1 MQVIAFTNDE
11 GGVSILTPILDSG
24 LTIEQITEKDI
35 PLLNG
40 EPIPYLI
47 LDDSELPD
55 RIDRDRWTIQGNSVI
70 IDESIP
76 LPETIR
82 EIDARRLRLALHQL
96 NLLDTVETAIATLGR
111 TAQIEWEYAT
121 IIKENY
127 PLVISLSTDLG
138 LNVSEIFDI
147 AIAIK

>member
-1 MQVIAFTNDE
+1 MFRIE
-11 GGVSILTPILDSG
+11 LDLSTG
-24 LTIEQITEKDI
+24 KEVKVYLSQQEIEALQNI
-35 PLLNG
+35 
-40 EPIPYLI
+40 
-47 LDDSELPD
+47 
-55 RIDRDRWTIQGNSVI
+55 IQPTV
-70 IDESIP
+70 
-76 LPETIR
+76 IR

-96 NLLDTVETAIATLGR
+96 NLLNTVETAIATLGR
-111 TAQIEWEYAT
+111 DAQIEWEYAT

>member
-1 MQVIAFTNDE
+1 MKVIVFENDN
-11 GGVSILTPILDSG
+11 GGVSVMTPILDSG
-24 LTIEQITEKDI
+24 LTIEEIGGKDI

-40 EPIPYLI
+40 EPAPYLI

-55 RIDRDRWTIQGNSVI
+55 RIDRDRWKIQGNSVI

-127 PLVISLSTDLG
+127 PLVISLSTELG

-147 AIAIK
+147 AIAK

>member
-1 MQVIAFTNDE
+1 MKVIVFENGQ
-11 GGVSILTPILDSG
+11 GGVSVVIPSADSG
-24 LTIEQITEKDI
+24 MTIEEIAEKDI

-40 EPIPYLI
+40 EPRPYLI

-55 RIDRDRWTIQGNSVI
+55 RIDRDRWKIQGNSVI

-96 NLLDTVETAIATLGR
+96 NLLGTVETAIATLGR
-111 TAQIEWEYAT
+111 AAQIEWEYAT

-127 PLVISLSTDLG
+127 PLVISLSTELG

-147 AIAIK
+147 AIAK

>member
-1 MQVIAFTNDE
+1 MKVIVFENGQ
-11 GGVSILTPILDSG
+11 GGVSVVIPSADSG
-24 LTIEQITEKDI
+24 MTIEEIAEKDI

-40 EPIPYLI
+40 EPRPYLI

-55 RIDRDRWTIQGNSVI
+55 RIDRDRWKIQGNSVI

-121 IIKENY
+121 IIKGNY

>member
-1 MQVIAFTNDE
+1 MQVIAFENND
-11 GGVSILTPILDSG
+11 GVSILTPILDSG
-24 LTIEQITEKDI
+24 LTIEQIAEKDI

-40 EPIPYLI
+40 EPRPYLI

-55 RIDRDRWTIQGNSVI
+55 RIDRDRWKIQGNSVI

-96 NLLDTVETAIATLGR
+96 NLLDTVETSIAALGR
-111 TAQIEWEYAT
+111 AAQIEWEYAT

-127 PLVISLSTDLG
+127 PLVISLSNELG
-138 LNVSEIFDI
+138 LNVDEIFDI
-147 AIAIK
+147 ALNKA

>member
-1 MQVIAFTNDE
+1 MQVIIFENDSA
-11 GGVSILTPILDSG
+11 GVSILTPILDSG
-24 LTIEQITEKDI
+24 LTIEEIAEKDI

-40 EPIPYLI
+40 GPRPYLI

-55 RIDRDRWTIQGNSVI
+55 RIDRDRWKIQGNSVI

-96 NLLDTVETAIATLGR
+96 NLLDTVETAITALGR
-111 TAQIEWEYAT
+111 AAQIEWEYAT

-127 PLVISLSTDLG
+127 PLVISLSTELG

-147 AIAIK
+147 ADRS

>member
-1 MQVIAFTNDE
+1 MQVIAFENND
-11 GGVSILTPILDSG
+11 GVSILTPILDSG
-24 LTIEQITEKDI
+24 LTIEEIAEKDI

-40 EPIPYLI
+40 EPRPYLI

-55 RIDRDRWTIQGNSVI
+55 RIDRDRWKIQGNSVI

-111 TAQIEWEYAT
+111 AAQIEWEYAS

-127 PLVISLSTDLG
+127 PLVISLSTELG
-138 LNVSEIFDI
+138 LNVDEIFDI
-147 AIAIK
+147 ALNKA

>member
-1 MQVIAFTNDE
+1 MSKRIVYSNNE
-11 GGVSILTPILDSG
+11 GGVSVISPILDSG
-24 LTIEQITEKDI
+24 LTIEEIAEKDV
-35 PLLNG
+35 PKNT
-40 EPIPYLI
+40 PYWI
-47 LDDSELPD
+47 IDESELPD
-55 RIDRDRWTIQGNSVI
+55 QRDRDRWKIQGNSVI

-111 TAQIEWEYAT
+111 AAQIEWEYAT

-127 PLVISLSTDLG
+127 PLVISLSTELG

-147 AIAIK
+147 AIDF

>member
-1 MQVIAFTNDE
+1 MQVIVYLDDSGSVT
-11 GGVSILTPILDSG
+11 VLTPNLKSG
-24 LTIEQITEKDI
+24 LSIEEIAEKDI

-40 EPIPYLI
+40 EPRPYLI

-55 RIDRDRWTIQGNSVI
+55 RIDRDRWKIQGNSVI

-96 NLLDTVETAIATLGR
+96 NLLNTVETAIATLGR
-111 TAQIEWEYAT
+111 DAQIEWEYAT

>member
-24 LTIEQITEKDI
+24 LTIEEIAEKDI

-40 EPIPYLI
+40 EPTPYLI

-55 RIDRDRWTIQGNSVI
+55 RIDRDRWKIQGNSVI

-96 NLLDTVETAIATLGR
+96 NLLNTVETAIATLGR

>member
-24 LTIEQITEKDI
+24 LTIEEIAEKDI

-40 EPIPYLI
+40 EPRPYLI

-55 RIDRDRWTIQGNSVI
+55 RIDRDRWKIQGNSVI

-111 TAQIEWEYAT
+111 DAQIEWEYAT

-127 PLVISLSTDLG
+127 PLVISLSTELG

-147 AIAIK
+147 AAVK

>member
-96 NLLDTVETAIATLGR
+96 NLLDTVETAIAALGR
-111 TAQIEWEYAT
+111 DAQIEWEYAT
-121 IIKENY
+121 IIKANY
-127 PLVISLSTDLG
+127 PLVISLSSELG

>member
-96 NLLDTVETAIATLGR
+96 NLLDTVETAIAALGR
-111 TAQIEWEYAT
+111 DAQIEWEYAT
-121 IIKENY
+121 IIKANY

>member
-1 MQVIAFTNDE
+1 MQVIAFENND
-11 GGVSILTPILDSG
+11 GVSILTPILDSG
-24 LTIEQITEKDI
+24 LTIEQIAEKDI

-40 EPIPYLI
+40 EPRPYLI

-55 RIDRDRWTIQGNSVI
+55 RIDRDRWKIQGNSVI

-96 NLLDTVETAIATLGR
+96 NLLDTVETSIAALGR
-111 TAQIEWEYAT
+111 AAQIEWEYAT

-147 AIAIK
+147 ALNKA

>member
-1 MQVIAFTNDE
+1 MYKLTKDSNVIVRLFDGAVIPNASNGDWKLYE
-11 GGVSILTPILDSG
+11 EWLAAGNTPQAVDP
-24 LTIEQITEKDI
+24 E
-35 PLLNG
+35 
-40 EPIPYLI
+40 
-47 LDDSELPD
+47 
-55 RIDRDRWTIQGNSVI
+55 
-70 IDESIP
+70 
-76 LPETIR
+76 PETIR

-111 TAQIEWEYAT
+111 DAQIEWEYAT

>member
-1 MQVIAFTNDE
+1 MYKLTKDSNVIVRLFDGAVIPNASNGDWKLYE
-11 GGVSILTPILDSG
+11 EWLAAGNTPQAVDP
-24 LTIEQITEKDI
+24 E
-35 PLLNG
+35 
-40 EPIPYLI
+40 
-47 LDDSELPD
+47 
-55 RIDRDRWTIQGNSVI
+55 
-70 IDESIP
+70 
-76 LPETIR
+76 PETIR

-96 NLLDTVETAIATLGR
+96 NLLDTVETAIDTLGR

>member
-1 MQVIAFTNDE
+1 MYKLTKDSNVIVRLFDGAVIPNASNGDWKLYE
-11 GGVSILTPILDSG
+11 EWLAAGNTPQAVDP
-24 LTIEQITEKDI
+24 E
-35 PLLNG
+35 
-40 EPIPYLI
+40 
-47 LDDSELPD
+47 
-55 RIDRDRWTIQGNSVI
+55 
-70 IDESIP
+70 
-76 LPETIR
+76 PETIR

-96 NLLDTVETAIATLGR
+96 NLLDTVETAIDTLGR

-127 PLVISLSTDLG
+127 PLVISLSTELG

>member
-1 MQVIAFTNDE
+1 MQVIVFKNDSN
-11 GGVSILTPILDSG
+11 GVSILTPILDSG
-24 LTIEQITEKDI
+24 LTIEEIAEKDI

-40 EPIPYLI
+40 EPRPYLI

-55 RIDRDRWTIQGNSVI
+55 RIDRDRWKIQGNSVI

-96 NLLDTVETAIATLGR
+96 NLLDTIETAIATLGR

-127 PLVISLSTDLG
+127 PLVISLSTELG
-138 LNVSEIFDI
+138 LNVGEIFDI